1 MQSKRQSALPMIF
14 GAFLVVL
21 AGVITAWI
29 ISSKVI
35 NKGGVGG
42 NAAPGVKVT
51 STEAGTLDPNVKYD
65 TATGVLEEGGIN
77 GEGTYH
83 LGRNGGSSSKDVALT
98 SSLLDLRSFLGKTV
112 NIWGET
118 ISSARPGGWLMDVAK
133 IQVVK

>member
-1 MQSKRQSALPMIF
+1 MQSKGKSTLPLIF

-21 AGVITAWI
+21 AGVITAWL
-29 ISSKVI
+29 ISSKI
-35 NKGGVGG
+35 LNKNGSAG

-51 STEAGTLDPNVKYD
+51 STEAGSLDPNVKYD
-65 TATGVLEEGGIN
+65 NATGVLEDGGIG

-83 LGRNGGSSSKDVALT
+83 LARNGGGSSKDVALT
-98 SSLLDLRSFLGKTV
+98 SSLVDLNPFLGKTV

-118 ISSARPGGWLMDVAK
+118 ISSSRPGGWLMDVAK